1 MLEKSCCGLYDST
14 SSRTHQAICVKFV
27 KVKTSY
33 ISDQIPVLNNIGTC
47 HVCAKLNLNLSNDRR
62 RRRNNSDPLILHSRF
77 AALCHHYL
85 PLELM
90 SRSHFRV
97 KLPLRRSALGI
108 NRISDVEIAQVL
120 HASHSDID
128 ILQSQLRKWGVSD
141 FRSYPLLLRAL
152 THPSISN
159 WAERVLNL
167 PKRSLGPNT
176 LELLGDRVVGA
187 CAAYH
192 VLDWTRQK
200 PLRSDIDWAGGPHK
214 VLKSLIG
221 NRGLAEVARTIGI
234 EPLIRWEKP
243 LPPASHRSRLDSLGI
258 DIATGVQSN
267 VEVNGLAA
275 AYESVAAAI
284 YLDGGFEPAL
294 SFVNS
299 TLLRQPIDVQHN
311 NRESSDYE
319 AILSSEL
326 AALFE
331 TPVTFVSSR
340 SQTSRKTVANGKTII
355 TLLDFH
361 QEPSDELNE
370 AHALFYAGVSIRR
383 ASDALGNLD
392 ESSLLSLASHFS
404 VETARLAA
412 LTHAIAIVRGE
423 VPFEMDQSRQTL
435 RDERIVLRN
444 SASHV
449 VPLLTV
455 KVNSLGQWQFNRD
468 YAHVA
473 SVLGKAGLHVF
484 EAFET
489 LDADRVRTV
498 LQSRCSQR
506 AHDDNKKYDNNR
518 VNQPLRSAK
527 DLVDVDA
534 MSPHSQG
541 NGSEALSGLD
551 AKAVENTLQIG
562 REVIADLELSRT
574 HPVLLENVRPGADV
588 VNCLDNAVHEISCLE
603 WPQRMRCLNGYHA
616 LGKQSL
622 KLWAVQRSIDN
633 VAEDR
638 ANIVPRYEHRVGL
651 AHALEQALTGPQG
664 LQTVRDSGVRAGCV
678 ALGMCVERVGMS
690 TALSWLTGEEATM
703 N

>member
-1 MLEKSCCGLYDST
+1 M
-14 SSRTHQAICVKFV
+14 
-27 KVKTSY
+27 
-33 ISDQIPVLNNIGTC
+33 
-47 HVCAKLNLNLSNDRR
+47 
-62 RRRNNSDPLILHSRF
+62 
-77 AALCHHYL
+77 
-85 PLELM
+85 
-90 SRSHFRV
+90 
-97 KLPLRRSALGI
+97 
-108 NRISDVEIAQVL
+108 L

-192 VLDWTRQK
+192 VLDWTRQQ
-200 PLRSDIDWAGGPHK
+200 PLRADVDWAGGPHK

-221 NRGLAEVARTIGI
+221 NRGMAEVARTIGI
-234 EPLIRWEKP
+234 ESLIRWEKP

-258 DIATGVQSN
+258 DIATGIQSN

-311 NRESSDYE
+311 NLESSDYE
-319 AILSSEL
+319 TILSSEL

-331 TPVTFVSSR
+331 IPLTFVSSR
-340 SQTSRKTVANGKTII
+340 PQTSRKTVASGKII
-355 TLLDFH
+355 FTLLDFH
-361 QEPSDELNE
+361 QEASDELNE

-383 ASDALGNLD
+383 ASDDSGNLD
-392 ESSLLSLASHFS
+392 ENSLLSLASHFS

-412 LTHAIAIVRGE
+412 LTQALAIVRGE
-423 VPFEMDQSRQTL
+423 VPFETDHNRQIL

-444 SASHV
+444 SASRV
-449 VPLLTV
+449 VPSLTI
-455 KVNSLGQWQFNRD
+455 KVNSLGQWQYDRD

-473 SVLGKAGLHVF
+473 GVLGKAGLRAFEHV
-484 EAFET
+484 ET
-489 LDADRVRTV
+489 LDVDQVRAV
-498 LQSRCSQR
+498 LQSKYSQR
-506 AHDDNKKYDNNR
+506 ARNDNKEYDRNQ
-518 VNQPLRSAK
+518 VDQPLRSVK
-527 DLVDVDA
+527 GVSGVDA
-534 MSPHSQG
+534 VSLHSQG
-541 NGSEALSGLD
+541 KGSEALSGLD
-551 AKAVENTLQIG
+551 PKAVESTLQIG
-562 REVIADLELSRT
+562 REVIVDLELSRT
-574 HPVLLENVRPGADV
+574 HPVSLENVRPAADI

-603 WPQRMRCLNGYHA
+603 WPQQMRRLNGYHA
-616 LGKQSL
+616 LGKQSV

-638 ANIVPRYEHRVGL
+638 ADVVPRYEHRVGL
-651 AHALEQALTGPQG
+651 GHALEQSLAGPQG
-664 LQTVRDSGVRAGCV
+664 LQTVRDIGLRAGCI
-678 ALGMCVERVGMS
+678 ALGMCVERIGMS